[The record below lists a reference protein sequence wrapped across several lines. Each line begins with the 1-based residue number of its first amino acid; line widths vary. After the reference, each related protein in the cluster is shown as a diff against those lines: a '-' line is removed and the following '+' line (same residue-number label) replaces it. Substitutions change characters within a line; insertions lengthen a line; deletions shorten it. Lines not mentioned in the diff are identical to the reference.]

1 MAVLL
6 PEPESPVTTT
16 RRRPSVMLIWG
27 PVQCSGAARPAR
39 FRCPQTPSAS
49 SSALALGLLSFL
61 WLACS
66 RAARAA
72 DRHPRGFRRT
82 PQTNARAAPAARCSS
97 ALALGFHLRWWFSSL
112 RRRSRSLGLS
122 GAPALAAGD
131 LGVDALGEVER
142 AVPAARAEEVVAG
155 RGLDQ
160 HRHAAAWPD
169 GDAHQGQLHLE
180 QRIAPRAQAEAIGAA
195 RPLDQLDHQVDLA
208 LVERR
213 ERAEECLDVD
223 HSEAADLHV
232 VPEETRG
239 APAHA
244 RGRGAAHLYHVVGD
258 QAVPARHQVER
269 RLALADPALAEDED
283 AEAVHLHQVAVEIRL
298 RRHAVLEPG
307 GL

>member
-16 RRRPSVMLIWG
+16 RWRPSVIRSWG

-39 FRCPQTPSAS
+39 FRCPQS
-49 SSALALGLLSFL
+49 
-61 WLACS
+61 
-66 RAARAA
+66 
-72 DRHPRGFRRT
+72 
-82 PQTNARAAPAARCSS
+82 NARAAPAARGSS
-97 ALALGFHLRWWFSSL
+97 GLALGFHLRWGFSSL

-122 GAPALAAGD
+122 GVAALAAGD

-142 AVPAARAEEVVAG
+142 AVPAARAEEVIAG

-160 HRHAAAWPD
+160 HRHAAARPD

-180 QRIAPRAQAEAIGAA
+180 QRVAPRDQTEAIGAA
-195 RPLDQLDHQVDLA
+195 GPLDQLDHQVDLA
-208 LVERR
+208 FVERR
-213 ERAEECLDVD
+213 ERAEERLDVD
-223 HSEAADLHV
+223 HPEAADFHV

-239 APAHA
+239 APAYA
-244 RGRGAAHLYHVVGD
+244 GGRGAAHLYHVVGD
-258 QAVPARHQVER
+258 QAVSARHQVER

-283 AEAVHLHQVAVEIRL
+283 TEAVHLHQVAVESRL

-307 GL
+307 GRAANEV

>member
-16 RRRPSVMLIWG
+16 RRRPSVILIWG

-39 FRCPQTPSAS
+39 FRCPQSNARAAPAARS
-49 SSALALGLLSFL
+49 SSALALGLPPFL
-61 WLACS
+61 RRACS

-72 DRHPRGFRRT
+72 DQPRRGSRRA
-82 PQTNARAAPAARCSS
+82 PQAPSAGSS

-160 HRHAAAWPD
+160 HRHAAARPD

-180 QRIAPRAQAEAIGAA
+180 QRVAPRDQTEAIGAA
-195 RPLDQLDHQVDLA
+195 GP
-208 LVERR
+208 
-213 ERAEECLDVD
+213 
-223 HSEAADLHV
+223 
-232 VPEETRG
+232 
-239 APAHA
+239 
-244 RGRGAAHLYHVVGD
+244 
-258 QAVPARHQVER
+258 
-269 RLALADPALAEDED
+269 
-283 AEAVHLHQVAVEIRL
+283 
-298 RRHAVLEPG
+298 
-307 GL
+307 